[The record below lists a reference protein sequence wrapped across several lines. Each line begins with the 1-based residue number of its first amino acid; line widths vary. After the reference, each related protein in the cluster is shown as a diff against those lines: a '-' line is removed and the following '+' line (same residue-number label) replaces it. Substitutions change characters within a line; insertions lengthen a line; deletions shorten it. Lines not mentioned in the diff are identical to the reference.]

1 MTKENGL
8 FAKRTEDGV
17 KKRGIL
23 IEKSGER
30 IDRIG
35 FGDLR
40 IIQMPKNFCYG
51 IDAVILGDFAAKLVL
66 GKGPQQKC
74 QVKRLMDIG
83 TGTGIIPLILSHK
96 TEIPEIYGLEVQED
110 SVDRGLRTIEL
121 NGLENR
127 IKILQGDVSNF
138 IKPDIKGLKGTF
150 DMVVSNPPYVAI
162 ASGIKNVNGPRHIAR
177 QETTATLDDFVK
189 VGAELLR
196 DKGHFLMVHRPSR
209 LAELIFS
216 MKTRGIEPKTLRF
229 VNPMEDKPPNILL
242 IHGIKNGGSELEV
255 MRPLI
260 VYESD
265 SEYSEEIQNIYER

>member
-1 MTKENGL
+1 VTKKNEL
-8 FAKRTEDGV
+8 FVEKTEDRVNEKGL
-17 KKRGIL
+17 L
-23 IEKSGER
+23 IEKSSER

-35 FGDLR
+35 FGDLG
-40 IIQMPKNFCYG
+40 IIQMPKDFCYG

-74 QVKRLMDIG
+74 QVKRLMDLG

-96 TEIPEIYGLEVQED
+96 TEIPEIYGLEVQES

-121 NGLENR
+121 NGLGDR

-138 IKPDIKGLKGTF
+138 LKPDIKGLKGTF

-177 QETTATLDDFVK
+177 QETTASLDDFVK

-209 LAELIFS
+209 LAELVFS
-216 MKTRGIEPKTLRF
+216 MKTHGIEPKTLRF
-229 VNPMEDKPPNILL
+229 VNPMEGKPPNILL
-242 IHGIKNGGSELEV
+242 MHGIKNGGSELEV
-255 MRPLI
+255 MSPLI
-260 VYESD
+260 VYESG
-265 SEYSEEIQNIYER
+265 SEYSEEIQKIYER